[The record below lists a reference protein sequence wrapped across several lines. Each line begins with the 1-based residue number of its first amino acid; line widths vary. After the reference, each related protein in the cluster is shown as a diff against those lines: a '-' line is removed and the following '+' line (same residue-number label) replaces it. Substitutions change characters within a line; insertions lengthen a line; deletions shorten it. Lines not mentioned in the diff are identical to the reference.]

1 LPAGKRGVVYVQS
14 YATGDVV
21 SRALKCR
28 FYKAKAE
35 DKGEVLQEW
44 IQGPGGWIA
53 ATGAL
58 GTGINIKGIIYVI
71 YIDRPYGLTS
81 FA

>member
-1 LPAGKRGVVYVQS
+1 LPAGKRGVVYIQS
-14 YATGDVV
+14 YTTSDVV
-21 SRALKCR
+21 SKALKCR

-35 DKGEVLQEW
+35 DKGKVLQEW

-58 GTGINIKGIIYVI
+58 GTGINIERIIYII
-71 YIDRPYGLTS
+71 YIDRLYRLTS